1 MSHDCAAPPVACP
14 PALPN
19 GTLFTA
25 LVLVLLGTPVAALGQ
40 AEVSVFAT
48 DDTASETPP
57 DDGEFVVRRTGG
69 DEDGPL
75 RISYEVG
82 GTATPGADY
91 EPLPRSLNLGDGQ
104 AEMAIPVRVTG
115 DDGVVEGDETVTIT
129 LLADDGDEGPGG
141 GSGNGG
147 VVIGEAT
154 ATITIRDSEYQVT
167 AAPAGDAAE
176 DGPADGEITISLGT
190 PNASGAPLA
199 VRYDVGGSAT
209 PSLDYVALPGVASI
223 EPGESSTSVV
233 VTPLDDDI
241 VEGAESVELTL
252 TGTDNPQVGIGSPAN
267 ASITI
272 ADDDEDSGDDG
283 DGDDDG
289 GDDEDAEVRV
299 SIVASDDTAS
309 ETGRD
314 DGEFTVQRV
323 GGDPER
329 EVTVNY
335 AVGGSATPDDDY
347 GRLSGSVRLRKNRT
361 EEVIRVRA
369 RDDAAFEG
377 DETVTLTLAGSAG
390 EVIVVDGT
398 ATVSIRDGA
407 HAVSTTAAGNAA
419 EPAQAGRITVSLDG
433 TNASGRPLTVEYSVG
448 GSATPGLDYAAL
460 SGSATIEPGASSA
473 AIAVTPLDDAE
484 DEADETVVVTL
495 TATGEPAVAIGSPAS
510 ASVSIGDDDEPAGGG
525 GDDGGDDGDGGG
537 DGGNGGGDGGD
548 GGTGGGPAGSAD
560 PDGDGLTN
568 DDEEALGT
576 DPALADT
583 DGDGVNDG
591 DEAAAGSDPLEAL
604 SFADGDGDL
613 VPDAVEAADGTRP
626 DDPASFAD
634 GDRGGTADHLETVL
648 FAAFGL
654 PATSAADPRDD
665 ARDFDG
671 DGLPDRLE
679 LSIGSDALSA
689 DAPTPGGASDDDGDG
704 VSNALEARLA
714 TLHIADV
721 DRASDRD
728 RDGYPDAA
736 EITLGLDPLTAAAP
750 DADSDGVPDVI
761 EALAGVDADGATDSD
776 GDGVPD
782 AREIAQGAD
791 PLDASSPVANGAADD
806 DDDGISNAIEN
817 VLGLLGVAEDA
828 AADGDADGD
837 GIADADEI
845 RRGTDPRHDE
855 QPALW
860 IELAQ
865 GQTGGVNALVAGG
878 GDAVARARVGGSQ
891 TGAFT
896 WDWSGSSDAV
906 LAVASGP
913 QDASALAFSPETLP
927 PGPYTLAV
935 KVRRTVGDYTS
946 PESSVEFPF
955 VVLESG
961 TNAAIADG
969 DGDGVPD
976 AADGAEGRAGL
987 AHELEAGSGGR
998 MQAEPGARLQV
1009 GATARTARTGS
1020 ARVAPDDIAAHGDGR
1035 GEAEDN
1041 VTDDFSYPGGIY
1053 DFEIANLPEVG
1064 ASARVVIPL
1073 GVGIG
1078 ELAEYRKHQPARGWG
1093 TFVENERNALASAA
1107 GGATCPPPGD
1117 AAYTQ
1122 GLTPG
1127 DLCVQLTIEDGG
1139 PNDGDAELGPNGLI
1153 RDPGGV
1159 GAPEGTV
1166 TVGQGS
1172 GSAGPWSLLLL
1183 ALFAGIPAGLR
1194 YQRRTRP
1201 VSRCTKSDSG

>member
-1 MSHDCAAPPVACP
+1 MPHDCAPSPVAPRPAPPPAAVA
-14 PALPN
+14 AGLI
-19 GTLFTA
+19 LA
-25 LVLVLLGTPVAALGQ
+25 LLGTPVAALGQ

-48 DDTASETPP
+48 DDAASETPP
-57 DDGEFVVRRTGG
+57 DDAEFVVRRTGG
-69 DEDGPL
+69 DDDGPI
-75 RISYEVG
+75 RITYEVG
-82 GTATPGADY
+82 GSATPGADY
-91 EPLPRSLNLGDGQ
+91 EALPGSLNLGDGQ
-104 AEMAIPVRVTG
+104 TEMAIPVHVTG
-115 DDGVVEGDETVTIT
+115 DDGVIEGDETVTIT
-129 LLADDGDEGPGG
+129 LLAD
-141 GSGNGG
+141 GG

-154 ATITIRDSEYQVT
+154 ATVTIRGSEYEVT
-167 AAPAGDAAE
+167 AAPAGNAAE
-176 DGPADGEITISLGT
+176 NPPADGGITISLGT

-209 PSLDYVALPGVASI
+209 PSLDYVALSGVASI
-223 EPGESSTSVV
+223 APGESATSVV
-233 VTPLDDDI
+233 VTPLDDDL
-241 VEGAESVELTL
+241 VEGEESVEITL
-252 TGTDNPQVGIGSPAN
+252 TGTDNPQVGIGSPAS

-272 ADDDEDSGDDG
+272 ADDDEDGGDGG

-289 GDDEDAEVRV
+289 GDDDAEVQV
-299 SIVASDDTAS
+299 SIVAADDTAS

-314 DGEFTVQRV
+314 DGEFRVQRV

-329 EVTVNY
+329 EVTVSY
-335 AVGGSATPDDDY
+335 SVGGSATPDDDY
-347 GRLSGSVRLRKNRT
+347 ERLPGSVRLRKNRT

-377 DETVTLTLAGSAG
+377 DETVTLTLAESAG
-390 EVIVVDGT
+390 EVVVVDGA
-398 ATVSIRDGA
+398 ATVGIRDSA
-407 HAVSTTAAGNAA
+407 HAVSAAADANAA
-419 EPAQAGRITVSLDG
+419 EPERAGRISITLDG
-433 TNASGRPLTVEYSVG
+433 TNASGRPLTVRYSVG
-448 GSATPGLDYAAL
+448 GSATPGSDYAAL
-460 SGSATIEPGASSA
+460 SGSTTIEPGASSA
-473 AIAVTPLDDAE
+473 SIAIAPLDDAE

-495 TATGEPAVAIGSPAS
+495 TDTSESAVAIGSPES
-510 ASVSIGDDDEPAGGG
+510 ASVSIADDDEPGSGG
-525 GDDGGDDGDGGG
+525 GDGDGDDDGGGNDGGG
-537 DGGNGGGDGGD
+537 DGGNDGG
-548 GGTGGGPAGSAD
+548 GGTGSGGDDGGAAGSAD

-576 DPALADT
+576 DPALADS

-591 DEAAAGSDPLEAL
+591 DEADAGTDPLEAL
-604 SFADGDGDL
+604 SFADEDGDL

-634 GDRGGTADHLETVL
+634 SDRGGTADHLETVL
-648 FAAFGL
+648 YAAFGL
-654 PATSAADPRDD
+654 PATSASDPGDD

-679 LSIGSDALSA
+679 LTLGSDSRSA

-704 VSNALEARLA
+704 VSNALEERLA
-714 TLHIADV
+714 TLHIADAGRV
-721 DRASDRD
+721 SDRD

-736 EITLGLDPLTAAAP
+736 EITLGLDPLSAVAP
-750 DADSDGVPDVI
+750 DADGDGVPDRV

-782 AREIAQGAD
+782 AREIALGAD
-791 PLDASSPVANGAADD
+791 ALDANSPVANGAADD
-806 DDDGISNAIEN
+806 DDDGISNAIET
-817 VLGLLGVAEDA
+817 VLSLLGVAEDTA
-828 AADGDADGD
+828 ASDDGDGD

-845 RRGTDPRHDE
+845 RRGTDPSHDE
-855 QPALW
+855 QPAVW

-865 GQTGGVNALVAGG
+865 GDAGGVNALVAAGG
-878 GDAVARARVGGSQ
+878 TAVARARVGGHQAGS
-891 TGAFT
+891 FT

-913 QDASALAFSPETLP
+913 QDAGALAFAPETLP

-935 KVRRTVGDYTS
+935 EVQRSVGDYTS

-961 TNAAIADG
+961 TGASLADG

-976 AADGAEGRAGL
+976 SADGADAREGL

-998 MQAEPGARLQV
+998 MQAEPGVKLQL

-1020 ARVAPDDIAAHGDGR
+1020 ARVTPDDIAAHGDR
-1035 GEAEDN
+1035 GEGADN

-1093 TFVENERNALASAA
+1093 QFVENERNALASAP
-1107 GGATCPPPGD
+1107 GGETCPPPGD
-1117 AAYTQ
+1117 EAYTQ

-1127 DLCVQLTIEDGG
+1127 DLCVELTLEDGG
-1139 PNDGDAELGPNGLI
+1139 PNDGDAELGPNGVI

-1159 GAPEGTV
+1159 AAPEGTV

-1172 GSAGPWSLLLL
+1172 GSAGPVSLLLL
-1183 ALFAGIPAGLR
+1183 ALFGGIQAVRR